1 MQFAIKTALSAL
13 IIATVST
20 VSKRS
25 PLFGSL
31 IVSLPLTSMLAMIW
45 LYGETRS
52 VDQVASLSRGIFWM
66 VLPSLV
72 FFLAM
77 SIFLKNGMAFPP
89 SMVLSS
95 AIMIAS
101 YWGYVKLLTHYGV
114 HI

>member
-1 MQFAIKTALSAL
+1 VQFVIKTALSAL

-20 VSKRS
+20 VSRRS

-45 LYGETRS
+45 LYRETRS
-52 VDQVASLSRGIFWM
+52 VDQVAALSRGIFWM

-77 SIFLKNGMAFPP
+77 SVFLKNGLAFPS
-89 SMVLSS
+89 SMAISS

-101 YWGYVKLLTHYGV
+101 YWAYVKLSIRLGV